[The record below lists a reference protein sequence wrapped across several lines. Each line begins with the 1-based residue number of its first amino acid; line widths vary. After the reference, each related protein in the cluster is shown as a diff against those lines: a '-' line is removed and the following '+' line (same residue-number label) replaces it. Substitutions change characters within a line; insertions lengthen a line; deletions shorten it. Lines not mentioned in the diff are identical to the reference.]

1 MDQGGAV
8 RLETRAGESTV
19 VASLRGLTPEAQG
32 NRQARSHGS
41 TVARGGVPKGPESL
55 PWDQK
60 PGDLGGG
67 RAKPGE
73 TPVEARKGSDVQFV
87 PMTPV

>member
-1 MDQGGAV
+1 
-8 RLETRAGESTV
+8 
-19 VASLRGLTPEAQG
+19 VASLRGTKPRRRRETDKPAAG
-32 NRQARSHGS
+32 PYSP
-41 TVARGGVPKGPESL
+41 VRGGVPKGPESL

-67 RAKPGE
+67 RVKPGE

-87 PMTPV
+87 PLTPV

>member
-1 MDQGGAV
+1 
-8 RLETRAGESTV
+8 
-19 VASLRGLTPEAQG
+19 VASLRGSKPRRRRETDKPA
-32 NRQARSHGS
+32 ARAHAL
-41 TVARGGVPKGPESL
+41 ARGGVPKGLESL
-55 PWDQK
+55 PWNQK

-87 PMTPV
+87 PLTPV

>member
-1 MDQGGAV
+1 M
-8 RLETRAGESTV
+8 
-19 VASLRGLTPEAQG
+19 ASLRGAKPRRRRETDLPAAG
-32 NRQARSHGS
+32 FKARRGAGS
-41 TVARGGVPKGPESL
+41 DKGPESL

-67 RAKPGE
+67 RVKPGE
-73 TPVEARKGSDVQFV
+73 TPVEARKGSDVQLV